1 MWFVGLYSIAIIGF
15 FLWGVTGFAGL
26 PMALAIHSPRI
37 KAYRETDGTW
47 TATLWIE
54 GVWHA
59 EMRGFAS
66 ANEARTAIRR
76 RYL

>member
-1 MWFVGLYSIAIIGF
+1 
-15 FLWGVTGFAGL
+15 
-26 PMALAIHSPRI
+26 MALAIHSPKI
-37 KAYRETDGTW
+37 KAHREVDGTW
-47 TATLWIE
+47 TATLWVE

-59 EMRGFAS
+59 QMKGFTT